1 MTLSISVT
9 ELDPE
14 STEIASV
21 ADDIV
26 KSQVTCSPDEKTK
39 LKEQKAALEEG
50 INKAQA
56 SLQEVQ
62 EKLEELT
69 GTTVAPTTAV
79 TTSAPTT
86 GKLISIGTLHNVQ
99 RFKCLQPPPLPPL
112 QRRRPPLQHWLPPQ
126 QHLLPPQQ
134 HWLPPQPRQ
143 PPQQVS

>member
-21 ADDIV
+21 AEDIV

-56 SLQEVQ
+56 SLKEVQ
-62 EKLEELT
+62 EKLEDILR
-69 GTTVAPTTAV
+69 
-79 TTSAPTT
+79 
-86 GKLISIGTLHNVQ
+86 KSIKNATILDIQVQ
-99 RFKCLQPPPLPPL
+99 FAL
-112 QRRRPPLQHWLPPQ
+112 
-126 QHLLPPQQ
+126 
-134 HWLPPQPRQ
+134 
-143 PPQQVS
+143 

>member
-21 ADDIV
+21 AEDIV

-56 SLQEVQ
+56 SLKEVQ

-69 GTTVAPTTAV
+69 GITAATTTTTGATTTTAAPAFCKCGVKKPTRIVGGTEVAPVRQHINACSFV
-79 TTSAPTT
+79 LS
-86 GKLISIGTLHNVQ
+86 V
-99 RFKCLQPPPLPPL
+99 C
-112 QRRRPPLQHWLPPQ
+112 RRTNIPGWRL
-126 QHLLPPQQ
+126 
-134 HWLPPQPRQ
+134 
-143 PPQQVS
+143 S

>member
-26 KSQVTCSPDEKTK
+26 NSQVTCSPDEKTK
-39 LKEQKAALEEG
+39 LKEQKADLEEG

-69 GTTVAPTTAV
+69 GTTLIIATTAA
-79 TTSAPTT
+79 STT
-86 GKLISIGTLHNVQ
+86 GKLISIGTLHNLQ
-99 RFKCLQPPPLPPL
+99 SCKCLQPPPL
-112 QRRRPPLQHWLPPQ
+112 
-126 QHLLPPQQ
+126 
-134 HWLPPQPRQ
+134 
-143 PPQQVS
+143 

>member
-1 MTLSISVT
+1 M
-9 ELDPE
+9 DPE

-56 SLQEVQ
+56 SLKEVQ

-69 GTTVAPTTAV
+69 GTTAALTTAA
-79 TTSAPTT
+79 TTAAPTT
-86 GKLISIGTLHNVQ
+86 GKLISIGTLHNLQ
-99 RFKCLQPPPLPPL
+99 SCKCLQPPPL
-112 QRRRPPLQHWLPPQ
+112 
-126 QHLLPPQQ
+126 
-134 HWLPPQPRQ
+134 
-143 PPQQVS
+143 

>member
-39 LKEQKAALEEG
+39 LREQKAALEEG

-56 SLQEVQ
+56 SLKEVQ

-69 GTTVAPTTAV
+69 GTTAAPTTAA
-79 TTSAPTT
+79 TTAAPTT
-86 GKLISIGTLHNVQ
+86 GKLRDIGTLHNLQ
-99 RFKCLQPPPLPPL
+99 SFKCLQPPSQPPL
-112 QRRRPPLQHWLPPQ
+112 QLRRPPQP
-126 QHLLPPQQ
+126 
-134 HWLPPQPRQ
+134 WLPPQP
-143 PPQQVS
+143 VS